1 MDSIIGWHS
10 PYDSVSGGFDD
21 SIDGHDDEVDGI
33 ISAYDDVDDNS
44 FVGAMIGAG
53 FSNAEIGRRMR
64 RRQRRQAR
72 RGIVQSRVPQ
82 QSVVRAQGAMS
93 ALNRQMSAP
102 QEREAMVNPL
112 QFAKQMQ
119 SLSTGTAQAQS
130 FGQSLL
136 GSDQARVIMPLGV
149 TTAIAIGGA
158 WTLSNSIQRP
168 FQPYVLV
175 LEARYAVTAGTF
187 IAGNDASG
195 VVSVSQINV
204 GTDNQLAA
212 VGSMGAAQF
221 NPGAFNNMV
230 TFKAAGP
237 GVAISVS
244 GVVDTIA
251 GSTVQI
257 KGSMYGVAAH
267 N

>member
-1 MDSIIGWHS
+1 MDSIVGWHS
-10 PYDSVSGGFDD
+10 PYDSVSGYDD
-21 SIDGHDDEVDGI
+21 VNGYEDAVDGI
-33 ISAYDDVDDNS
+33 ISAYDDVDEDE

-53 FSNAEIGRRMR
+53 FSDSEIARHKHKR
-64 RRQRRQAR
+64 RRR
-72 RGIVQSRVPQ
+72 
-82 QSVVRAQGAMS
+82 RAQKGLSSHQSSGKKISQAHRAASMMHHS
-93 ALNRQMSAP
+93 QAGGQL
-102 QEREAMVNPL
+102 NPL
-112 QFAKQMQ
+112 QLAKQIQ
-119 SLSTGTAQAQS
+119 GVSTGVNQAQT
-130 FGQSLL
+130 FGQSLV
-136 GSDQARVIMPLGV
+136 GSDQARVIMPLGI
-149 TTAIAIGGA
+149 TAAIAVGGT

-230 TFKAAGP
+230 TFKAAGA

-244 GVVDTIA
+244 GTVDTIA